1 MHRTCTN
8 NPLKSDRR
16 NWMTG
21 QKNQCRWILSL
32 SLLKATVPS
41 DEIDR
46 SSDCED
52 RTVDWN
58 LLTPKFRGRF
68 RCSIIHNRNWKP
80 NDMPVLG
87 LAGCHSEKW
96 KIDAG
101 TQSWSG
107 SVSPRTDSVFVGQCL
122 SVVHCPPAKLEVL
135 HLYRWFT
142 HTHQK
147 EEKSPGKHKNL
158 RGYLLCHLSFSIQ
171 TSLCCDIFAVNSLS
185 PCLKA
190 KPK

>member
-1 MHRTCTN
+1 MWNASNVHKQS
-8 NPLKSDRR
+8 PKVWQEKLDDWAK
-16 NWMTG
+16 
-21 QKNQCRWILSL
+21 KQCRWILSL

-142 HTHQK
+142 HTP
-147 EEKSPGKHKNL
+147 SRRRVGN
-158 RGYLLCHLSFSIQ
+158 
-171 TSLCCDIFAVNSLS
+171 
-185 PCLKA
+185 
-190 KPK
+190 